1 MGSAPPDAVSRFDGR
16 GCGAYIGT
24 TGRTKSDGQGHGY
37 MADNRLKSAGA
48 SLWRGLQAVGMFFL
62 ATVGGLFSAVTLGV
76 VALAMSIGGVLWMY
90 GRDLPN
96 HEQLAQYTPPT
107 ISRIYSGEGR
117 LMDEFARERRL
128 FATADEIPPLVKQA
142 FISAED
148 KNFYQHAGYD
158 PVGMVSAA
166 VDAARGKRLRGASTI
181 TQQVMKNFLLS
192 SDRSAER
199 KVKEIILASRIEETL
214 GKEDI
219 LELYLNEIFLGQ
231 NSYGVA
237 AASQTYFN
245 KTLSQLTL
253 EEAAYLAILP
263 KAPSD
268 YHPVRQAERAIE
280 RRNYVLLEMFQ
291 NGYITRAELETAQQ
305 KPLLTVQSGH
315 YAPFRAALPPR
326 DYFTDEIRRQ
336 LTEDF
341 GEEEFFTQGFNVR
354 ATVDAEMQAVAA
366 KALRRA
372 LEQFDRGQGVWRGTG
387 KTIDPALLDDETAW
401 RRALAETVVAR
412 DIDLGSAWLPAVVL
426 AVGDQSLTL
435 GAEGVE
441 AQVDVPRTDIDWLR
455 GSFVDNFEVGDVVHV
470 RRLTDDATGDL
481 IRWSLRQVPEVQGG
495 FMAMDVNTGRVL
507 AMQGG
512 FSYQHSVFN
521 RATQATRQP
530 GSSFKPF
537 VYAAALDSG
546 YQPNTIVVD
555 APIEID
561 QGNGEIWRPKN
572 ASNKYYGPS
581 PLRTGIERSRNLMTV
596 RLAQDVGMGTVATY
610 AERFGVYDRMDE
622 LLANSLGSQE
632 TTLYKM
638 VAAYA
643 MFANGGERV
652 EPTLVDRIQDRYGR
666 TVYRHDQRSCN
677 DCEQFASLADGQGP
691 RIVSNRERVMDAITA
706 YQLTSMMQGV
716 VERGTA
722 SRTVNLPVPIAG
734 KTGTTNDS
742 KDVWFVGFSSTIVAG
757 CYIGYDRP
765 RNMGR
770 SASGGGMCGPVFNE
784 FMAEAIQKYGGG
796 PFEVPEGGYFVK
808 IDRYTGARLPDDA
821 TGENVVAEYF
831 RQGDDPFMGVGGTI
845 IDGGFAMAG
854 DLPLFGRGEGDVED
868 RGGIQVETSTGR
880 SVVVPGRASFGAL
893 SSGGLY

>member
-1 MGSAPPDAVSRFDGR
+1 MIRVVS
-16 GCGAYIGT
+16 GAFNGIVAFIL
-24 TGRTKSDGQGHGY
+24 S
-37 MADNRLKSAGA
+37 
-48 SLWRGLQAVGMFFL
+48 
-62 ATVGGLFSAVTLGV
+62 TVGGIFSAITLGI
-76 VALAMSIGGVLWMY
+76 VAAAVTAGAILWVY
-90 GRDLPN
+90 GRDLPD

-128 FATADEIPPLVKQA
+128 FAPADEIPDLVKQA

-148 KNFYQHAGYD
+148 KNFYQHSGYD
-158 PVGMVSAA
+158 PLGMVKAA
-166 VDAARGKRLRGASTI
+166 VDAARGGRLRGASTI

-199 KVKEIILASRIEETL
+199 KIKEIILASRVEEALT
-214 GKEDI
+214 KEDI

-231 NSYGVA
+231 NSHGVA
-237 AASQTYFN
+237 AAAQTYFN
-245 KTLSQLTL
+245 KTLAELDL
-253 EEAAYLAILP
+253 EEAAYLAVLP
-263 KAPSD
+263 KAPSR
-268 YHPVRQAERAIE
+268 YHPVDETERAID
-280 RRNYVLLEMFQ
+280 RRNFVLREMWE
-291 NGYITRAELETAQQ
+291 NGYITAAELEAARE

-315 YAPFRAALPPR
+315 IPPFRAALPER

-336 LTEDF
+336 LSRDF
-341 GEEEFFTQGFNVR
+341 GEEEFFTQGLTVR
-354 ATVDAEMQAVAA
+354 ATIDAEMQVVAA
-366 KALRRA
+366 SALRRA
-372 LEQFDRGQGVWRGTG
+372 LEAYDRGQTIWRGTG
-387 KTIDPALLDDETAW
+387 ETIPAEAVETEASW
-401 RRALAETVVAR
+401 RAALADADVAR
-412 DIDLGSAWLPAVVL
+412 DIDVGGRWHPAVVL
-426 AVGDQSLTL
+426 DIADQALSVGIEDV
-435 GAEGVE
+435 EGVNT
-441 AQVDVPRTDIDWLR
+441 VPRADIRWMK
-455 GSFVDNFEVGDVVHV
+455 GNFFDNFEVGDVVHV
-470 RRLTDDATGDL
+470 RQGEDG
-481 IRWSLRQVPEVQGG
+481 WSLRQVPEVQGG

-555 APIEID
+555 APIEIRS
-561 QGNGEIWRPKN
+561 GGEIWRPTN
-572 ASNKYYGPS
+572 ASNRFYGPS

-596 RLAQDVGMGTVATY
+596 RLAQDVGMDIVGRY
-610 AERFGVYDRMDE
+610 AEDFGVYTQMDE

-666 TVYRHDQRSCN
+666 TVYRHDQRTCL
-677 DCEQFASLADGQGP
+677 DCDRFASLEAGLGP
-691 RIVSNRERVMDAITA
+691 RIESNRERVMDAITA
-706 YQLTSMMQGV
+706 YQLTSMMKGV
-716 VERGTA
+716 VDRGTA
-722 SRTVNLPVPIAG
+722 SKTVNLPVPIAG
-734 KTGTTNDS
+734 KTGTTNDA

-757 CYIGYDRP
+757 CYIGHDRP
-765 RNMGR
+765 RSLGPK
-770 SASGGGMCGPVFNE
+770 ASGGGMCGPVFAE
-784 FMAEAIQKYGGG
+784 FMREAIQKYGGG

-808 IDRYTGARLPDDA
+808 IDRYTGARLPDNA
-821 TGENVVAEYF
+821 SGEHVVAEYF
-831 RQGDDPFMGVGGTI
+831 RDGEDPFFGIGGGVI

-854 DLPLFGRGEGDVED
+854 DLPLFGRGEGDD
-868 RGGIQVETSTGR
+868 LDGGTAATRVQTSTGR
-880 SVVVPGRASFGAL
+880 QVVVPKRATFGSL